1 MFSYNV
7 HTEGRQHMRIPR
19 NYYSSALL
27 SGRNKAGGTYSLL
40 QSALSRSSRGKRL
53 SRSAQVLSGL
63 KKTNNAYANTIRGTV
78 DSQKLYYNMKYHANQ
93 VSEYGNKLSDEGAA
107 SLFAKAKETGSN
119 TEIVANIKG
128 FVSQYNSMLE
138 NLRESGTRTDNNY
151 LTQLNSIS
159 SLKSSELAACGVSR
173 QSDGTLV
180 VDDKKLGAA
189 GLESL
194 EKLWGGRGGLGSRVS
209 LWADSIENTAERSM
223 EAKAST
229 SYSNLFNN
237 YGSSGNYF
245 NFFG

>member
-1 MFSYNV
+1 
-7 HTEGRQHMRIPR
+7 MRIPR
-19 NYYSSALL
+19 NYGSFLL
-27 SGRNKAGGTYSLL
+27 SGQNKTGSSYSLL

-53 SRSAQVLSGL
+53 SRSAQLLSGL
-63 KKTNNAYANTIRGTV
+63 KKTNNVYSNAIRGTM
-78 DSQKLYYNMKYHANQ
+78 DTQKLYYNMKYHANQ
-93 VSEYGNKLSDEGAA
+93 VCEYGNKLSDEGAA
-107 SLFAKAKETGSN
+107 SIFAKAKETGSN
-119 TEIVANIKG
+119 TEVVANIKG

-151 LTQLNSIS
+151 LAQLNSITS
-159 SLKSSELAACGVSR
+159 MKSSELASCGVSR

-189 GLESL
+189 DPASL
-194 EKLWGGRGGLGSRVS
+194 EKIWGGRSGLGSRVS

>member
-1 MFSYNV
+1 M
-7 HTEGRQHMRIPR
+7 
-19 NYYSSALL
+19 
-27 SGRNKAGGTYSLL
+27 
-40 QSALSRSSRGKRL
+40 
-53 SRSAQVLSGL
+53 
-63 KKTNNAYANTIRGTV
+63 
-78 DSQKLYYNMKYHANQ
+78 
-93 VSEYGNKLSDEGAA
+93 
-107 SLFAKAKETGSN
+107 
-119 TEIVANIKG
+119 
-128 FVSQYNSMLE
+128 
-138 NLRESGTRTDNNY
+138 
-151 LTQLNSIS
+151 
-159 SLKSSELAACGVSR
+159 
-173 QSDGTLV
+173 

>member
-1 MFSYNV
+1 
-7 HTEGRQHMRIPR
+7 MRIPR
-19 NYYSSALL
+19 NYCSALL
-27 SGRNKAGGTYSLL
+27 SGRNQTGNSYSLL

-53 SRSAQVLSGL
+53 SRSAQLLSGL
-63 KKTNNAYANTIRGTV
+63 KRTNHTVYPNAIRGTV
-78 DSQKLYYNMKYHANQ
+78 DTQKLYYNMKYHAGQ
-93 VSEYGNKLSDEGAA
+93 VCEYGNKLSDEGKT

-119 TEIVANIKG
+119 AEIAANIKG

-138 NLRESGTRTDNNY
+138 NLRDSGTRSDNTY

-159 SLKSSELAACGVSR
+159 STKSSELASCGVTR
-173 QSDGTLV
+173 RSDGTLA
-180 VDDKKLGAA
+180 VDDKKLAETD
-189 GLESL
+189 LESL
-194 EKLWGGRGGLGSRVS
+194 EKIWGGRSGFASRVS
-209 LWADSIENTAERSM
+209 LWADSIEGTAERSM

>member
-1 MFSYNV
+1 M
-7 HTEGRQHMRIPR
+7 
-19 NYYSSALL
+19 
-27 SGRNKAGGTYSLL
+27 
-40 QSALSRSSRGKRL
+40 
-53 SRSAQVLSGL
+53 
-63 KKTNNAYANTIRGTV
+63 

-194 EKLWGGRGGLGSRVS
+194 GRQGRHWQQSIPLGRFYRKYCGAEHGGQGKHQLQ
-209 LWADSIENTAERSM
+209 
-223 EAKAST
+223 
-229 SYSNLFNN
+229 
-237 YGSSGNYF
+237 
-245 NFFG
+245 